1 LPVSVELIEA
11 STMDDSRT
19 WIAEYE
25 QIKRQITQQRASG
38 NSYSSTQ
45 ASATMAKINQLE
57 AALNTVKSSGTM

>member
-1 LPVSVELIEA
+1 
-11 STMDDSRT
+11 MDDSRT

-57 AALNTVKSSGTM
+57 TALNTTKSSGTM